1 MGAFDRPREAN
12 SARKARAVA
21 RLEHFIY
28 NKALRS
34 MHILSSYTVPRCVRS
49 SDSLYEWH
57 NKSCKVLEGPG
68 AGDLDQA
75 ARERGSAL
83 VSKIT
88 PGMWLLIEAYGD
100 ETDELYLARAC
111 PFFSQGGSRACTEK
125 HSGGRR
131 HIQGTRFDNGDF
143 KIAVQWYE
151 RLAEDGNGERLEFQ
165 RGTVAVDLVNS
176 TELRHCGF
184 NVELIEEPRRPR
196 RRDVRSG
203 SCAGAA
209 SGSTPGSADPD
220 EEIEGLRKWRLP
232 REAEKE
238 ALQYCR

>member
-1 MGAFDRPREAN
+1 MYR
-12 SARKARAVA
+12 
-21 RLEHFIY
+21 
-28 NKALRS
+28 
-34 MHILSSYTVPRCVRS
+34 IL
-49 SDSLYEWH
+49 
-57 NKSCKVLEGPG
+57 
-68 AGDLDQA
+68 
-75 ARERGSAL
+75 
-83 VSKIT
+83 
-88 PGMWLLIEAYGD
+88 
-100 ETDELYLARAC
+100 
-111 PFFSQGGSRACTEK
+111 ACTEK